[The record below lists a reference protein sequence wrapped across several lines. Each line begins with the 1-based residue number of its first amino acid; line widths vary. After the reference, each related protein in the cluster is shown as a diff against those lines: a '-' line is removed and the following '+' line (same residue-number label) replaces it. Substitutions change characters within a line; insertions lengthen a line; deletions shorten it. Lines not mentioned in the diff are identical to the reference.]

1 MGGGKP
7 QVSVNQAAEGSGAS
21 GGQAQ
26 RVPGKAFLR
35 TFASLIAPLL
45 VRSCSAAR
53 LAAAA
58 GSSMPAD
65 MATREGVGGG
75 EGGEAV
81 TAATAA
87 DSADL
92 MSTDREG
99 AGTFNRSWQVGGK
112 VCRQHGA
119 DAGGAPLA
127 PLTSYQRLERLV
139 EPRARPAKPL
149 ARRRAERGDEQRAV
163 GVLVDSGDVTTA
175 RRDHARAAA
184 LHRALC

>member
-1 MGGGKP
+1 MLSLTHCLP
-7 QVSVNQAAEGSGAS
+7 RSC
-21 GGQAQ
+21 
-26 RVPGKAFLR
+26 
-35 TFASLIAPLL
+35 LIAPLL

-112 VCRQHGA
+112 SA
-119 DAGGAPLA
+119 AN
-127 PLTSYQRLERLV
+127 T
-139 EPRARPAKPL
+139 ARTQ
-149 ARRRAERGDEQRAV
+149 AERHSPLSPHINDWSVWWSRVPDHPSRWRAV
-163 GVLVDSGDVTTA
+163 VPREATSSAPWA
-175 RRDHARAAA
+175 RFSLSVKTGPRNRHTPRRCCAAA
-184 LHRALC
+184 PASPPPPAAGSTRSRH

>member
-1 MGGGKP
+1 MLSLTHCLP
-7 QVSVNQAAEGSGAS
+7 RSC
-21 GGQAQ
+21 
-26 RVPGKAFLR
+26 
-35 TFASLIAPLL
+35 LIAPLL

-112 VCRQHGA
+112 SAANTARTQAERHSPLSPHINDWSVWWSRVPDHPSRWRAVVPREATSSAPLGVLALGQNRSKKSTHPA
-119 DAGGAPLA
+119 PLLRGGACVSA
-127 PLTSYQRLERLV
+127 S
-139 EPRARPAKPL
+139 
-149 ARRRAERGDEQRAV
+149 
-163 GVLVDSGDVTTA
+163 SGG
-175 RRDHARAAA
+175 RFHS
-184 LHRALC
+184 